1 MTVLKPIFA
10 ERRMSNPWL
19 FGAERLEI
27 TPSAKDGYSK
37 IEERNVRID
46 GAKFIK
52 LLGTEFGLHYCT
64 VATGCVFFH
73 RFYMFYS
80 FKQFPVYPTA
90 AACLFL
96 AGKAEETPKKSN
108 DIVKFAKLILKEE
121 EFAQFGTDPKE
132 EILTLERILLQT
144 LRFDLEVEHSYDYL
158 IKYVK
163 SLKVYHPDRNEEDAQ
178 KSLLQSAW
186 TFLNDSCCT
195 TLCLQYEPEIV
206 AIAMLFLARKTG
218 GCEIIDWESRD
229 PSIHKDWWD
238 VYVED
243 LAETILEDICHK
255 VLDVYQYSR
264 KGLTTEQEGQ
274 ASQAQSAS

>member
-1 MTVLKPIFA
+1 
-10 ERRMSNPWL
+10 MSNPWL
-19 FGAERLEI
+19 FDAEKLEF
-27 TPSAKDGYSK
+27 TPSARDGLSR
-37 IEERNVRID
+37 IDERNVRID

-52 LLGTEFGLHYCT
+52 LLGTEIGLHYCT

-80 FKQFPVYPTA
+80 FVQFPVYPTA
-90 AACLFL
+90 ATCLFL

-108 DIVKFAKLILKEE
+108 DIVKFAKLILKEN
-121 EFAQFGTDPKE
+121 EFEQFGADPKE

-163 SLKVYHPDRNEEDAQ
+163 TLKVHRADLSEDDAH
-178 KSLLQSAW
+178 KYLLQSAW
-186 TFLNDSCCT
+186 TFVNDSCCT

-218 GCEIIDWESRD
+218 HFEINDWENKK
-229 PSIHKDWWD
+229 PSIHKDGTFM
-238 VYVED
+238 
-243 LAETILEDICHK
+243 LMF
-255 VLDVYQYSR
+255 
-264 KGLTTEQEGQ
+264 
-274 ASQAQSAS
+274 